1 MIDAAQASMIWCV
14 GRGAQEA
21 DSTAHPARATAASG
35 DPGRVF
41 AVTAYAYHNVATSS
55 RKRAGAAVI
64 DDTMAERMVACGWIA
79 ASLAGVFMIA
89 LALMVG
95 FGLGW
100 VYLAGAG
107 ILFALAYGIFRRS
120 RICAVLVLA
129 NHLLGVA
136 GLFARARYVPSV
148 EVAMALL
155 LGVLYVLGVIGT
167 FVHHARRRAA

>member
-1 MIDAAQASMIWCV
+1 MIEAAQASMIWCV

-21 DSTAHPARATAASG
+21 GLAAYPAPARGNAGDVFAATAH
-35 DPGRVF
+35 
-41 AVTAYAYHNVATSS
+41 AYHNVAKSS
-55 RKRAGAAVI
+55 RKGAGATVI

-79 ASLAGVFMIA
+79 ASIAGVFMIV

-95 FGLGW
+95 FALGW

-107 ILFALAYGIFRRS
+107 ILFVLAYGIFRRS

-129 NHLLGVA
+129 NHLLGVW
-136 GLFARARYVPSV
+136 GLLTHARYVSSV
-148 EVAMALL
+148 EIAMALV

-167 FVHHARRRAA
+167 FVHHARPHPAAA